1 MMNNVRAL
9 LLSILPMVLGCDHS
23 RDHASFLLTG
33 DAYNQL
39 FASTISE
46 INSSQSIHFFY
57 TEVLNDSTAEIEFFL
72 SEIAYPDSISDIF
85 RLKYNDTDVFIY
97 ASSPS
102 FHYVDSEISKKVKA
116 LTFTPDL
123 PYWHLLIKRRE
134 KSIIIQEVSFYINP
148 GTKMDVEDDD
158 IGNFY

>member
-1 MMNNVRAL
+1 MNNVRAL

-23 RDHASFLLTG
+23 RDNASFLLTG
-33 DAYNQL
+33 DEYNQL

-46 INSSQSIHFFY
+46 MSPSQSIHFFY
-57 TEVLNDSTAEIEFFL
+57 SEVFNDSTSEIEFYL
-72 SEIAYPDSISDIF
+72 SEISYPDTISDIN

-102 FHYVDSEISKKVKA
+102 FNYADSEISKKVKA
-116 LTFTPDL
+116 LKFTPDL

-134 KSIIIQEVSFYINP
+134 KSIIIREVSFYINP
-148 GTKMDVEDDD
+148 SMRMDVKDDD
-158 IGNFY
+158 IGNF